1 MKYEVELTFK
11 YVLRADSKAEALKEA
26 YESVAFDIQQGYGT
40 AVYGTAAYDERIEEV
55 EDAE

>member
-11 YVLRADSKAEALKEA
+11 YVLRADSQAEALKEA
-26 YESVAFDIQQGYGT
+26 YESVAFDIQQGYRT
-40 AVYGTAAYDERIEEV
+40 SFYGTAAYDERIEEL